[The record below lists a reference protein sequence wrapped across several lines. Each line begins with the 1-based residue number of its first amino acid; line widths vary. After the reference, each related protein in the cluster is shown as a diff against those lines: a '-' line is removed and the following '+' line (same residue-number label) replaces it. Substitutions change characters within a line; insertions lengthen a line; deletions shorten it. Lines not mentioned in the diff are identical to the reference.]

1 MLQKKNNCVQILF
14 FPAGWYFKHDNIKI
28 IYHPHDPSMLGKGS
42 RVNYCNDY
50 VQIRQNKVS
59 YNKNNPLGFLCRVT
73 RSQKHR
79 RQVLKILLYFY
90 RGTFTPES
98 QT

>member
-1 MLQKKNNCVQILF
+1 
-14 FPAGWYFKHDNIKI
+14 
-28 IYHPHDPSMLGKGS
+28 MLGKGG
-42 RVNYCNDY
+42 RANYCNDY

-73 RSQKHR
+73 PSQKHR
-79 RQVLKILLYFY
+79 RQVLKVLLYFY
-90 RGTFTPES
+90 RGTSMPES